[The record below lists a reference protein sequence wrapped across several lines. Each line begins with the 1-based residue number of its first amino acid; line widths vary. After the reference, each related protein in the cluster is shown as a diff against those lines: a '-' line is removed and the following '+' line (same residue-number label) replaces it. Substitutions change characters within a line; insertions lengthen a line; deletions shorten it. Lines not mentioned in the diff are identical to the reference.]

1 MGQGYY
7 EIIRKGNKMKLVS
20 FSRLGKA
27 RFGAI
32 VKDGVI
38 DLTGKLDPD
47 VNTIKEL
54 ISLHM
59 EDQAEEFI
67 AGKNKDLSFSDIIF
81 LPVIPDPEK
90 IMCVGLNYVEHKKE
104 TGRPDVDNPTI
115 FTRFAD
121 SQVAHMQPMIKPD
134 NSDRFDY
141 EAEMAIIIGK
151 GGRFISEDEALSHI
165 AGYAC
170 YNDGSIRNYQRHT
183 SQYTPGK
190 TFPGTG
196 GFGPYMVTPSEV
208 GDYRKLPIE
217 LRLNGNIMQKAT
229 LADLIFPIPRLISY
243 ISEFTALSSGD
254 VIVTGTPGGVGDK
267 RKPPVYM
274 VPGDIV
280 EVDIGM
286 LGVLRNPIIAA
297 PKL

>member
-7 EIIRKGNKMKLVS
+7 EIIRKGNKMTLVS

-32 VKDGVI
+32 VKDGLI

-90 IMCVGLNYVEHKKE
+90 IMCVGLNYIEHKKE

-151 GGRFISEDEALSHI
+151 GGRFISEDEALNHI

-267 RKPPVYM
+267 RNPPVYM

>member
-27 RFGAI
+27 RFGAV

-67 AGKNKDLSFSDIIF
+67 AGKNKDLSVSDIIF

>member
-1 MGQGYY
+1 VGQGYY
-7 EIIRKGNKMKLVS
+7 EIIGKGNKMKLVS

-27 RFGAI
+27 RFGAV

-59 EDQAEEFI
+59 EDQADEFI

-151 GGRFISEDEALSHI
+151 GGRFISEDEALNHI

-267 RKPPVYM
+267 RNPPVYM

>member
-7 EIIRKGNKMKLVS
+7 EIVRKGNKMKLVS

-27 RFGAI
+27 RFGAV

-267 RKPPVYM
+267 RNPPVYM

>member
-27 RFGAI
+27 RFGAV

-151 GGRFISEDEALSHI
+151 GGRFISEDKALSHI

-267 RKPPVYM
+267 RNPPVYM

>member
-27 RFGAI
+27 RFGAV

-67 AGKNKDLSFSDIIF
+67 AGKNKDLSFSDITF

-90 IMCVGLNYVEHKKE
+90 IMCVGLNYLEHKKE

>member
-1 MGQGYY
+1 
-7 EIIRKGNKMKLVS
+7 MKLLS
-20 FSRLGKA
+20 FIRLGKTG
-27 RFGAI
+27 FGAVVNNGI
-32 VKDGVI
+32 I
-38 DLTGKLDPD
+38 DLTGKIDPN

-54 ISLHM
+54 ISLNM
-59 EDQAEEFI
+59 EDRAEEYI
-67 AGKNKDLSFSDIIF
+67 VGKTKDLSFSDISF

-90 IMCVGLNYVEHKKE
+90 IMCIGLNYLEHKKE

-121 SQVAHMQPMIKPD
+121 SQVAHLQPMIKPD

-151 GGRFISEDEALSHI
+151 GGRFISEDEALNHI

-183 SQYTPGK
+183 SQFTPGK

-208 GDYRKLPIE
+208 GDYTKLPIE
-217 LRLNGNIMQKAT
+217 LRLNGNVMQKAT

-267 RKPPVYM
+267 RNPPVYM
-274 VPGDIV
+274 VPGDVV
-280 EVDIGM
+280 EAVSYTH
-286 LGVLRNPIIAA
+286 LTLPTTIAV
-297 PKL
+297 

>member
-1 MGQGYY
+1 VGQGYY
-7 EIIRKGNKMKLVS
+7 EIIGKGNKMKLVS

-27 RFGAI
+27 RFGAV
-32 VKDGVI
+32 VKDGIV

-151 GGRFISEDEALSHI
+151 GGRFISEDEALNHI

-196 GFGPYMVTPSEV
+196 GFGPYMVTPGEV

-267 RKPPVYM
+267 RNPPVYM

-286 LGVLRNPIIAA
+286 LGILRNPIIAA

>member
-1 MGQGYY
+1 
-7 EIIRKGNKMKLVS
+7 
-20 FSRLGKA
+20 
-27 RFGAI
+27 
-32 VKDGVI
+32 
-38 DLTGKLDPD
+38 
-47 VNTIKEL
+47 
-54 ISLHM
+54 M
-59 EDQAEEFI
+59 EDQAEEYI
-67 AGKNKDLSFSDIIF
+67 AGKTKDLSFSDISF

-90 IMCVGLNYVEHKKE
+90 IMCIGLNYLEHKKE

-121 SQVAHMQPMIKPD
+121 SQVAHLQPMIKPD

-151 GGRFISEDEALSHI
+151 GGRFISEDESLNHI

-183 SQYTPGK
+183 SQFTPGK

-208 GDYRKLPIE
+208 GDYTKLPIE
-217 LRLNGNIMQKAT
+217 LRLNGNVMQKAT

-267 RKPPVYM
+267 RNPPVYM
-274 VPGDIV
+274 LPGDVV
-280 EVDIGM
+280 EVDIGL
-286 LGVLRNPIIAA
+286 LGVLKNPIVAA

>member
-27 RFGAI
+27 RFGAV

-81 LPVIPDPEK
+81 LPVIPNPEK

>member
-27 RFGAI
+27 RFGAV

-67 AGKNKDLSFSDIIF
+67 AGKNKDLSVSDIIF

-267 RKPPVYM
+267 RNPPVYM

>member
-27 RFGAI
+27 RFGAV

-67 AGKNKDLSFSDIIF
+67 AGKNKDLSFSDITF

-90 IMCVGLNYVEHKKE
+90 IMCVGLNYLEHKKE

-267 RKPPVYM
+267 RNPPVYM

>member
-1 MGQGYY
+1 MGQGYN
-7 EIIRKGNKMKLVS
+7 EIIGKGNKMKLVS

-27 RFGAI
+27 RFGAV

-38 DLTGKLDPD
+38 DLTGKIDPD

-67 AGKNKDLSFSDIIF
+67 AGKNKDLSFSDFIF

-151 GGRFISEDEALSHI
+151 GGRFISEDEALNHI

-267 RKPPVYM
+267 RNPPVYM

-286 LGVLRNPIIAA
+286 LGILRNPIIAA